1 MKLLRSLVLIACCC
15 VAGSAADFSSNWHQ
29 WRGPLATGL
38 GPNATPPESW
48 SEEKNVRWKSK
59 LPGLGHA
66 TPIVWNDR
74 VFVLSAVP
82 FGPKREPVYTK
93 VEGAHDNFPVT
104 QKHRFIIQALSRKDG
119 KTVWQKTLWEGYP
132 HEGGH
137 YTGSLVSNSP
147 ITDGKKLYVFL
158 GSRGLYALDLD
169 GEIVWQKDLGQM
181 ETRHAH
187 GEGSSPALHGET
199 LVINWDHQKQS
210 YLLAFNTRIGK
221 QLWNVKRN
229 EMTSWSTPLIVEHE
243 SQPQVIVSATGAVRG
258 YNLKNGKVIWE
269 CKGLSR
275 NVVATPVAAKGMV
288 FAANSYDWQAMLAI
302 RLQGAKGDITE
313 STNVVWK
320 LNRLTPYVPSPLLFD
335 NTLFFLRHNQ
345 NILSVVDPAT
355 GENIDGPYR
364 LGGIRE
370 VFASPVAADG
380 RIYIVDRSG
389 NTIVFGYENRK
400 LNFRIVNHL
409 DDKFS
414 ASPALAGK
422 ELYLRGEKHL
432 YCLAESRAEIKN

>member
-1 MKLLRSLVLIACCC
+1 MNLLRLLVLFVWISAH
-15 VAGSAADFSSNWHQ
+15 AAADPDQHWHQ
-29 WRGPLATGL
+29 WRGPLATGVS
-38 GPNATPPESW
+38 PTAKPPESW
-48 SEEKNVRWKSK
+48 SEKTNVRWKK
-59 LPGLGHA
+59 RLPGLGHS
-66 TPIVWNDR
+66 TPIIWGDR
-74 VFVLSAVP
+74 IFITSAVP
-82 FGPKREPVYTK
+82 FGPKRAPIYSR

-104 QKHRFIIQALSRKDG
+104 QKHRFVVQSLARKDG
-119 KTVWQKTLWEGYP
+119 RTIWEKTLWTGYP

-137 YTGSLVSNSP
+137 FTGSLVSNSP
-147 ITDGKKLYVFL
+147 ITDGKQLYVFL
-158 GSRGLYALDLD
+158 GSRGLYALNFS
-169 GEIVWQKDLGQM
+169 GETIWRQNLGVM

-210 YLLAFNTRIGK
+210 HLMAFNTRIGK
-221 QLWNVKRN
+221 QLWKVKRD

-243 SQPQVIVSATGAVRG
+243 GKAQIVVSATGAIRG
-258 YNLKNGKVIWE
+258 YDLKTGRVIWE

-275 NVVATPVAAKGMV
+275 NVVASPVAAGGMV

-302 RLQGAKGDITE
+302 DLRGAKGDITD

-320 LNRLTPYVPSPLLFD
+320 LSRLTPYVPSPLLYE

-345 NILSVVDPAT
+345 NILSQVDPKT
-355 GENIDGPYR
+355 GDNIAGPFR

-380 RIYIVDRSG
+380 RIYIADRSG

-400 LNFRIVNHL
+400 LSFRSVNHL

-414 ASPALAGK
+414 ASPALVGN

-432 YCLAESRAEIKN
+432 YCLAAD